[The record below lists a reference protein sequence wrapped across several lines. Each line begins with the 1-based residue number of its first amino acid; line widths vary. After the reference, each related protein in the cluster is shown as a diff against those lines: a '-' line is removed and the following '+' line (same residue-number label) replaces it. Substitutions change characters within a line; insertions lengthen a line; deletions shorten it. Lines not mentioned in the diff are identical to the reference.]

1 MNWLDICALEE
12 INVLGARVVA
22 GPKGDIALFRT
33 AADEVFALDD
43 RCPHKGGPLSQGLIY
58 GSASPARCTTGRS
71 TWQAARRWN
80 RTSAARTS
88 TRSRSRTAAC
98 CWP

>member
-33 AADEVFALDD
+33 
-43 RCPHKGGPLSQGLIY
+43 
-58 GSASPARCTTGRS
+58 
-71 TWQAARRWN
+71 
-80 RTSAARTS
+80 
-88 TRSRSRTAAC
+88 
-98 CWP
+98 